1 VRIASNSW
9 IQPLD
14 RAPAAGAR
22 LFCLPHAGG
31 TASFFRPLAAAL
43 SGRVQVLGVQY
54 PGRQGR
60 LVEPALTSLAEL
72 ADRIVVALEPWLDQ
86 PFALFGHSMGALLGF
101 EVALRLE
108 RAGQAPGRLFAS
120 AHHAPSRSCGEQI
133 HQLDD
138 RGLMAELRRL
148 NGTDMAILDDPDL
161 IEIVLATFRAD
172 VTAVETYRA
181 TPGSVL
187 HCPIT
192 VLLGDED
199 PTTTVESGRAWAAHT
214 TGAHQ
219 VVVLPGGHFYL
230 TDQWDQVVRIVADGM
245 AVAAG

>member
-108 RAGQAPGRLFAS
+108 RAGWAPARLFAS
-120 AHHAPSRSCGEQI
+120 AHRAPSTSCAERS

-138 RGLMAELRRL
+138 RGLAAELRRL
-148 NGTDMAILDDPDL
+148 NGTEAAVLDDPDL
-161 IEIVLATFRAD
+161 LEIILATYRAD
-172 VTAVETYRA
+172 LTAVETHRA
-181 TPGSVL
+181 APGGVL

-192 VLLGDED
+192 VLLGADD
-199 PTTTVESGRAWAAHT
+199 PTTTVEEGRAWAAYT

-219 VVVLPGGHFYL
+219 VVVLPGDHFYL
-230 TDQWDQVVRIVADGM
+230 VDRWHQVIAHIGRSWA
-245 AVAAG
+245 AAG